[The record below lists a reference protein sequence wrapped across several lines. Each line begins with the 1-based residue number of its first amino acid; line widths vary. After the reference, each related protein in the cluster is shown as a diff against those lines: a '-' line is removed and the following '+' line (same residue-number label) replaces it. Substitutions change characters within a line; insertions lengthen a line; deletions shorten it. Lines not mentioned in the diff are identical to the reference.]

1 MEWACPEWLAFSCSR
16 CSYSEVCAQPALQ
29 PSTAMCEVFHPL
41 SRWGIECS
49 VPVPPRK
56 SPEEASTFSDF
67 CQVGFCPRAL
77 GMQTGIWWPV
87 CGWPLDTS
95 HLDGQMANV
104 PWSPADWPKA
114 PVQTLPKPTKI
125 NIMTGSISL
134 GRKKNKGE
142 RCHFWFPKLCVDGR
156 VKPFSSYVTWIWIG
170 SLFNF
175 YFYVK
180 TYNAL
185 KT

>member
-1 MEWACPEWLAFSCSR
+1 M
-16 CSYSEVCAQPALQ
+16 
-29 PSTAMCEVFHPL
+29 
-41 SRWGIECS
+41 
-49 VPVPPRK
+49 PVPPRK

-134 GRKKNKGE
+134 GRKKKIRE
-142 RCHFWFPKLCVDGR
+142 RDVTFDFPN
-156 VKPFSSYVTWIWIG
+156 YVWMEELNLFLPM
-170 SLFNF
+170 SLGFELGL
-175 YFYVK
+175 YSISISM
-180 TYNAL
+180 
-185 KT
+185 